1 MDLFGSKI
9 LEFALS
15 LAFIFLLVS
24 CICSATAE
32 WISRVLNLRSKL
44 LVAGIEELFT
54 QPAKIRDQIAGS
66 NAQIKSDLEM
76 ASARARDLS
85 RQVLQHPVIQT
96 PAAAKALI
104 YIPSPRFTLALLD
117 YVTKDAEEPGSYE
130 AVQEFL
136 NGDIPDLVRRALT
149 PLVTVHGDELS
160 PTQKLDRAREAVSAW
175 FDDSMSYVSA
185 QYKQRMHLILFL
197 LGLLVA
203 VGLNVDALHLCERL
217 WVDGT
222 LRSALAASADQVA
235 ASGSGDKAEDVY
247 KLASQLP
254 LPIGWS
260 GAGRPVLGPTSWLLM
275 LLGWFLTASAAAMG
289 APFWFDLLHRTASL
303 RPGKESS
310 A

>member
-1 MDLFGSKI
+1 MDLLGSKI

-15 LAFIFLLVS
+15 VAFLFLLVS

-32 WISRVLNLRSKL
+32 WISKILNLRSKML
-44 LVAGIEELFT
+44 QTGIEELFT

-66 NAQIKSDLEM
+66 NAQIKQDLEL

-96 PAAAKALI
+96 PAVVKELI

-117 YVTKDAEEPGSYE
+117 YITKDADEPGSYD
-130 AVQEFL
+130 AIQDFL
-136 NGDIPDLVRRALT
+136 KGDVPYLVRRALT

-160 PTQKLDRAREAVSAW
+160 ASQKLDRAREAVSKW
-175 FDDSMSYVSA
+175 FDDSMLYVSA
-185 QYKQRMHLILFL
+185 QYKQRMHLILFG

-203 VGLNVDALHLCERL
+203 AVLNVDAIHLCERL

-222 LRSALAASADQVA
+222 LRSALAASADKVA
-235 ASGSGDKAEDVY
+235 ATGSDIQAKEVY
-247 KLASQLP
+247 ELASKLP

-260 GAGRPVLGPTSWLLM
+260 GAGRPLLGLSSLGLM
-275 LLGWFLTASAAAMG
+275 VVGWFLTACAAAMG
-289 APFWFDLLHRTASL
+289 APFWFDLLHRAASM
-303 RPGKESS
+303 RSNKEST